1 MNKQSSISDSQVDP
15 KKEQVE
21 QKQKQVKPEFQQ
33 VERKPEPA
41 SSNTWQPTQQ
51 LQNPSTQ
58 ETDEEYA
65 RRILSSK
72 DYLVALMSCAQLPQ
86 KCDLLL
92 EIIQKRDS
100 RLFSVHSWYFSYCS
114 ALLRIRPF
122 LSMQL

>member
-72 DYLVALMSCAQLPQ
+72 DYLVAWMSCAQLPQ

-100 RLFSVHSWYFSYCS
+100 RLFSVHS
-114 ALLRIRPF
+114 
-122 LSMQL
+122 